1 MAQVRQKEVYKMT
14 QDLQRQPK
22 KLMASTVRISGRVP
36 IELNDQIEQMSL
48 QLGMG
53 KTAFISLCIRA
64 GINAV
69 IRSVSPEKM
78 LSTEDWEKILKIGTD
93 LGLQEK

>member
-1 MAQVRQKEVYKMT
+1 MARDRKKRGPKMT
-14 QDLQRQPK
+14 KETRQPK

>member
-1 MAQVRQKEVYKMT
+1 MT
-14 QDLQRQPK
+14 IQTQGQTK
-22 KLMASTVRISGRVP
+22 KLMATTVRITGRVP
-36 IELNDQIEQMSL
+36 LELNDQIEKMSL

-64 GINAV
+64 GINSV
-69 IRSVSPEKM
+69 IRSINPEKM
-78 LSTEDWEKILKIGTD
+78 LSTEDWEKILKVGKD